1 MCVTVYYTD
10 SLTSAVK
17 LMAILEDREW
27 GVISSKS
34 KKIMMTTELIEVS
47 NKHDYSKCCFTGN
60 QTFILDKEDRELLK
74 DTKDFKDIL
83 VWNYIIIDVEE

>member
-1 MCVTVYYTD
+1 MYVTVYYTD

-34 KKIMMTTELIEVS
+34 KKVKMTTELIEVS
-47 NKHDYSKCCFTGN
+47 NKHNYSKCCFTGD

-74 DTKDFKDIL
+74 DNEDFKDIL
-83 VWNYIIIDVEE
+83 VWNYIIVDVE